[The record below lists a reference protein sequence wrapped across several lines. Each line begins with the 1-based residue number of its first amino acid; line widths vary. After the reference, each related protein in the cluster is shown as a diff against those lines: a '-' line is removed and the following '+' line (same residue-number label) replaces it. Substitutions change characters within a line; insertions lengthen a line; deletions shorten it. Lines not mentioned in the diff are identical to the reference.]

1 MSDASE
7 QDARALRCPSCGGS
21 ITAGDR
27 LCAFCQAELATV
39 RCPGCFSLELA
50 GGKLCA
56 QCGATLGLE
65 GVEGPMGLGCP
76 RCRDAELVGMLI
88 GEHHVG
94 ECLRCTGLF
103 VEHPVLERI
112 TRRAEERGGL
122 RLRPVVLAPS
132 EPEKTAYLTCPRCQ
146 VHMGRKQFGERSGI
160 VIDVCTQHGVW
171 FDRDELAR
179 AIEFVDA
186 GGLARIGERERTAA
200 SIRRLYG
207 DGRRSSEPMA
217 SYDMVGSFLA
227 SLLRP

>member
-1 MSDASE
+1 
-7 QDARALRCPSCGGS
+7 
-21 ITAGDR
+21 
-27 LCAFCQAELATV
+27 
-39 RCPGCFSLELA
+39 
-50 GGKLCA
+50 
-56 QCGATLGLE
+56 
-65 GVEGPMGLGCP
+65 MGLGCP

-186 GGLARIGERERTAA
+186 LTQKPRSVAGLVLVSPLRELET
-200 SIRRLYG
+200 
-207 DGRRSSEPMA
+207 
-217 SYDMVGSFLA
+217 LA
-227 SLLRP
+227 GLLRLVKKGIVEVERGA